1 MVVSG
6 IVPRTAVGISIP
18 GKAMS
23 EFSKPRIIYNLER
36 TRVLSLQMIERVPH
50 EQWFEMPTGVT
61 HVAWHVGHMAIA
73 EYFLG
78 LLLVRG
84 AQDSDEAL
92 IPGEYRDLFGYGSQ
106 VSAGSSGYP
115 SPSDLLLVLER
126 VHEQVLTE
134 TRAMPDDVLD
144 EAVVFN
150 DPEFDHHPIFDL
162 KGGSLEWLS
171 FHEHIHIG
179 SIGLLRRELGAAPV
193 EYLEE
198 SRAGT
203 KFV

>member
-1 MVVSG
+1 M
-6 IVPRTAVGISIP
+6 
-18 GKAMS
+18 
-23 EFSKPRIIYNLER
+23 
-36 TRVLSLQMIERVPH
+36 
-50 EQWFEMPTGVT
+50 
-61 HVAWHVGHMAIA
+61 
-73 EYFLG
+73 G